1 MNYRVLS
8 IILTAVAS
16 LVFCEA
22 MCQNM
27 PERRLVRKGNRQYEK
42 GDFDTSLDSYA
53 RALQQDPNCFEA
65 KFNTANGQFRKELID
80 KSEQTLRK
88 LAQDSTRTDIE
99 RSEVAYNLGNTLFV
113 QQRLEEALDCYRNA
127 MRLNPDDKEAKFNYA
142 LTKEL
147 LKQQQ
152 NQQQQQ
158 QQNQDQQNQDQDQD
172 QQNDQQDSENDDQ
185 KQDQKQDQ
193 NKDQN
198 QDQNKDQNKDKPKQQ
213 PKDSESQP
221 KITPQTANQM
231 LQAIEDK
238 EKETQEKVK
247 KAKALEQQKKKKE
260 KNW

>member
-8 IILTAVAS
+8 IILSAVAS
-16 LVFCEA
+16 LIFCQA
-22 MCQNM
+22 NCQSM
-27 PERRLVRKGNRQYEK
+27 PERHLVRKGNRQYNK
-42 GDFDTSLDSYA
+42 GNFDASLDSYA

-65 KFNTANGQFRKELID
+65 KFNTANSQFSKELID

-158 QQNQDQQNQDQDQD
+158 QNQDQNQDQNQNQDQQQQPQNQDQDQ
-172 QQNDQQDSENDDQ
+172 QE
-185 KQDQKQDQ
+185 
-193 NKDQN
+193 QN
-198 QDQNKDQNKDKPKQQ
+198 QDQKEQQQQ
-213 PKDSESQP
+213 PDQQQISEQE
-221 KITPQTANQM
+221 QQAM
-231 LQAIEDK
+231 LEAIQAQEDK
-238 EKETQEKVK
+238 TQDK
-247 KAKALEQQKKKKE
+247 LKE
-260 KNW
+260 KKGVLIRGGKNW

>member
-8 IILTAVAS
+8 IVLTAVAS

-22 MCQNM
+22 MCQSM

-42 GDFDTSLDSYA
+42 GDFDSSLDNYA

-158 QQNQDQQNQDQDQD
+158 QNQ
-172 QQNDQQDSENDDQ
+172 
-185 KQDQKQDQ
+185 
-193 NKDQN
+193 DQN
-198 QDQNKDQNKDKPKQQ
+198 QDQNQNQDQQQQQQ
-213 PKDSESQP
+213 PQDQQDKEQNQDQKEQEQQSEQQISEQE
-221 KITPQTANQM
+221 QQAM
-231 LQAIEDK
+231 LEAIQAQEDK
-238 EKETQEKVK
+238 TQDK
-247 KAKALEQQKKKKE
+247 LKE
-260 KNW
+260 KKGVLIRGGKNW

>member
-8 IILTAVAS
+8 ITLTAVAS

-152 NQQQQQ
+152 QQQQQQ
-158 QQNQDQQNQDQDQD
+158 QQNQDQNQDQNQNQDQ
-172 QQNDQQDSENDDQ
+172 QQQP
-185 KQDQKQDQ
+185 
-193 NKDQN
+193 QN
-198 QDQNKDQNKDKPKQQ
+198 QDQEQQDQEQNQDQKEQQQQ
-213 PKDSESQP
+213 PDQQQISEQE
-221 KITPQTANQM
+221 QQAM
-231 LQAIEDK
+231 LEAIQAQEDK
-238 EKETQEKVK
+238 TQDK
-247 KAKALEQQKKKKE
+247 LKE
-260 KNW
+260 KKGVLIRGGKNW

>member
-1 MNYRVLS
+1 MNYRALT
-8 IILTAVAS
+8 IILTAIAS
-16 LVFCEA
+16 LVFSEA
-22 MCQNM
+22 FCQKM
-27 PERRLVRKGNRQYEK
+27 PERRLVRKGNKQYER
-42 GDFDTSLDSYA
+42 GDFDTSLDNYA

-158 QQNQDQQNQDQDQD
+158 NQ
-172 QQNDQQDSENDDQ
+172 
-185 KQDQKQDQ
+185 
-193 NKDQN
+193 DQN
-198 QDQNKDQNKDKPKQQ
+198 QDQNQNQDQQQQQQ
-213 PKDSESQP
+213 PQDQQDKEQNQDQKEQEQQSEQQISEQE
-221 KITPQTANQM
+221 QQAM
-231 LQAIEDK
+231 LEAIQAQEDK
-238 EKETQEKVK
+238 TQDK
-247 KAKALEQQKKKKE
+247 LKE
-260 KNW
+260 KKGVLIRGGKNW

>member
-152 NQQQQQ
+152 QQQQQQ
-158 QQNQDQQNQDQDQD
+158 QQNQDQNQDQNQNQDQ
-172 QQNDQQDSENDDQ
+172 QQQP
-185 KQDQKQDQ
+185 
-193 NKDQN
+193 QN
-198 QDQNKDQNKDKPKQQ
+198 QDQEQQDQEQNQDQKEQQQQ
-213 PKDSESQP
+213 PDQQQISEQE
-221 KITPQTANQM
+221 QQAM
-231 LQAIEDK
+231 LEAIQAQEDK
-238 EKETQEKVK
+238 TQEK
-247 KAKALEQQKKKKE
+247 LKE
-260 KNW
+260 KQGVIIRGGKNW

>member
-16 LVFCEA
+16 LVFCQA
-22 MCQNM
+22 MCQSM
-27 PERRLVRKGNRQYEK
+27 PERSLVRKGNRQYNK
-42 GDFDTSLDSYA
+42 GNFDASLDSYA
-53 RALQQDPNCFEA
+53 RALQHDPSCFEA

-152 NQQQQQ
+152 NQQQQ
-158 QQNQDQQNQDQDQD
+158 NQ
-172 QQNDQQDSENDDQ
+172 
-185 KQDQKQDQ
+185 
-193 NKDQN
+193 DQN
-198 QDQNKDQNKDKPKQQ
+198 QDQNQNQDQQQQ
-213 PKDSESQP
+213 PQNQDQEQQDQEQNQDQKEQQQQPDQQQISEQE
-221 KITPQTANQM
+221 QQAM
-231 LQAIEDK
+231 LEAIQAQEDK
-238 EKETQEKVK
+238 TQDK
-247 KAKALEQQKKKKE
+247 LKE
-260 KNW
+260 KKGVLIRGGKNW